1 MQLFI
6 GNNSLFSSRDFGNDN
21 QSHCFCGQSTKLYD
35 EKSCMME
42 KYSHGK
48 LVMFFESFLVACTAS
63 FIELVKV
70 WIVFICN
77 ASHATCLYC
86 SA

>member
-1 MQLFI
+1 
-6 GNNSLFSSRDFGNDN
+6 
-21 QSHCFCGQSTKLYD
+21 
-35 EKSCMME
+35 MME

-48 LVMFFESFLVACTAS
+48 LVMSFESFLVACTAS

-77 ASHATCLYC
+77 AKLVMQLVYIALHKPGLHIMQHSFINRKLEF
-86 SA
+86 

>member
-1 MQLFI
+1 
-6 GNNSLFSSRDFGNDN
+6 
-21 QSHCFCGQSTKLYD
+21 
-35 EKSCMME
+35 MME
-42 KYSHGK
+42 KYSHEK

-77 ASHATCLYC
+77 AKLVMQLVYIALQEIEIFSKLCKLATKKIERVL
-86 SA
+86 